1 MTRALLVIIGFI
13 AFISVSLAFTKDD
26 PHYKNLKIL
35 PKDITKRQ
43 MDSVMDHF
51 TAALGVKCGFCH
63 VRNPITK
70 EWDHASD
77 SNKHKLVAREM
88 LEMVNAL
95 NDKYF
100 DYTGGKRDI
109 TTQLMVTCYTC
120 HNGQTQPEA
129 NPPAKKLLNIVDS
142 LKRN

>member
-1 MTRALLVIIGFI
+1 MKRSFLVMIGFI
-13 AFISVSLAFTKDD
+13 VVVSVSLAFTKDD
-26 PHYKNLKIL
+26 PPYKNLKVL

-51 TAALGVKCGFCH
+51 TASLGVKCNFCH
-63 VRNPITK
+63 VRNRETK

-77 SNKHKLVAREM
+77 SNKHKLVARDM
-88 LEMVNAL
+88 LEMTYAI

-100 DYTGGKRDI
+100 DYTGSKRDLN
-109 TTQLMVTCYTC
+109 TQLMITCYTC
-120 HNGQTQPEA
+120 HNGNKEPLTI
-129 NPPAKKLLNIVDS
+129 PPVVPKNIEDS